1 MSLPAPVLRLQDCA
15 RQQNFT
21 EDFPPFLAGYYRQAD
36 FADLARYS
44 DDALVAAADS
54 HRKLAQ
60 EPRAAGKAV
69 VRVSPTGDAVQHT
82 LVEIVAD
89 DTPFLLD
96 SLLMLLNREQR
107 PPLAVLHS
115 VWHVKRSDN
124 GQAAAIQAE
133 AHEGSAKETLAAFY
147 LEGAEAAQ
155 DQELAEK
162 IRLLLAELGMLAA
175 SEHKLRGQLLLVN
188 QMILNEGRSHD
199 AEIVSFLSWLA
210 DRNFLLMG
218 FCEYDL
224 VSQSGSPRLQPKA
237 DTAQGILTQ
246 NNSRFLAD
254 NFAAL
259 SDADKKQWLH
269 SDRLLLDRSS
279 HRSRIHRPA
288 YYNLIGIQKLNASG
302 QVIGQWCFIG
312 LYTAPAYTG
321 SIWDIPVLRRKAE
334 HALKHFAF
342 EDGSHNE
349 RQLRHLLQTYPRDE
363 LFETG
368 EGELVETL
376 GGLLALSRR
385 PRTRLFARADLF
397 KRYVSVL
404 CYLPK
409 EQFDSRLC
417 QRIAGYLKTALAA
430 ESCEFAVQLADDS
443 ALACVPFLCHTN
455 AARLP
460 AFHSA
465 KLEQHVARLVE
476 NAEADNAA
484 AAAPQPEPAAEAPAE
499 PQQAAP
505 AAAPAPKADKPVAH
519 AEADGAFSAAYREAF
534 GPEQAIADLKHAAQ
548 LSDEQPVVATFGAQ
562 DNPVAP
568 YAFRLYTPLSP
579 SLSQTLP
586 LIENMGLSVH
596 TAVPYT
602 LYTEDAAVGLTH
614 FSAAASV
621 PVQQA
626 AEGGPAAAAELPEL
640 FAELWAGR
648 VENDRFNA
656 LVLAA
661 GISWRNSVLLRAIA
675 KYLKQA
681 TLPFSQERIEQ
692 TLIRHGAIAA
702 KLADL
707 FAARLHPEEADDNR
721 ALMINSELT
730 GLLADVPSLDDERI
744 INAFRAVI
752 LAVCRTNF
760 WQTDE
765 AGYLKPEISLKIKSK
780 DIPFLPKP
788 HPMYEIWVYS
798 PRVEGIHLRGSKVA
812 RGGLRWSDR
821 FDDFRTE
828 VLGLVKAQ
836 MVKNAVIVPSGSKG
850 GFVCKQLP
858 DAAADREGYLKE
870 GVACYRIFINALLDL
885 TDNRTAEGIE
895 PPPQLHRR
903 DGDDPYLVV
912 AADKGTASFSDTAN
926 ALAAEHGFWLDD
938 AFASGGSAGYDHKGM
953 GITAR
958 GAWESVKRHFRHLG
972 KDIQNEDF
980 TVVGIGDMGGDVFGN
995 GMLLSEHIRLQAAF
1009 NHRHIFI
1016 DPNPNAAKSFDER
1029 KRLFQ
1034 SGGSWEKYSR
1044 SQISQGGG
1052 VYERSAKSI
1061 AITPE
1066 VKAWLGIE
1074 AESLT
1079 PNELIREL
1087 LKADVEL
1094 LYNGGIGTYIKA
1106 EAESH
1111 ADARDKA
1118 NDEVRVNGSELRAK
1132 VLGEG
1137 GNLGATQLGRIEYW
1151 QNGGRCCTDAID
1163 NSAGVDC
1170 SDHEVNIKILLGEAV
1185 RAGRLPQEER
1195 DELLKQMTAEVA
1207 QLVLQDNYLQTQAL
1221 SVAQLNPSGYLKTAA
1236 NLIGYLEEHAALDR
1250 AVEFLP
1256 DAAEIQ
1262 RRAAAGQGLSNPEV
1276 AVLLSYSKMHCQDAI
1291 LGSDIPDD
1299 PNFLPA
1305 LIRYFPAPLQQQ
1317 YGTEMQHHYL
1327 KREIIASQL
1336 ANRIINRM
1344 GPHFIQ
1350 RCSEENQASV
1360 ANVVRAYWL
1369 ADILLDGEAR
1379 FQAIQA
1385 FDNRLPAEAQM
1396 RLIADVAEL
1405 ISHVAGQLLRNRR
1418 PFGNL
1423 GSLITQ
1429 YRAQTVEF
1437 MQQLPA
1443 RIQAEE
1449 HPSIAEREA
1458 RLSGYGVLSA
1468 QETAELARLP
1478 FAANVLAVV
1487 DLAADL
1493 GKPVETV
1500 AKAYFMLSER
1510 LNMSW
1515 IYRAIAKLPRGNQW
1529 QGQACLAIYEDA
1541 TQIHLDLTRDFLQA
1555 GSNGHAAAKIAA
1567 ARSQIADMQQYE
1579 PADLSMLA
1587 ALVRNLSKIAN
1598 PAEDAKRA

>member
-1 MSLPAPVLRLQDCA
+1 MNLPTPVLRLQDCA

-21 EDFPPFLAGYYRQAD
+21 EDFLHFLTDYYRQAD
-36 FADLARYS
+36 FADLSRYS
-44 DDALVAAADS
+44 DDSLVAAADS
-54 HRKLAQ
+54 HYKLAKQ
-60 EPRAAGKAV
+60 PRAAGKAV
-69 VRVSPTGDAVQHT
+69 VRVSPTGDSVQHT

-89 DTPFLLD
+89 DVPFLLD
-96 SLLMLLNREQR
+96 SLLMLFNREQR

-115 VWHVKRSDN
+115 VWSVKRHAD
-124 GQAAAIQAE
+124 GQAAVIDTQPQ
-133 AHEGSAKETLAAFY
+133 EGAGKEVLAAFY
-147 LEGAEAAQ
+147 LDGAEAAQ
-155 DQELAEK
+155 DQELAEQ
-162 IRLLLAELGMLAA
+162 IRLLLAELGMVAA
-175 SEHKLRGQLLLVN
+175 SEHKLRGQLLLMN
-188 QMILNEGRSHD
+188 QMILNEGRSQD

-224 VSQSGSPRLQPKA
+224 VNHSGSPRLQPKPE
-237 DTAQGILTQ
+237 TAQGILTQ

-288 YYNLIGIQKLNASG
+288 YYNLIGIQKLNGSG
-302 QVIGQWCFIG
+302 QVVGQWCFIG

-321 SIWDIPVLRRKAE
+321 SIWDIPVLRQKAE
-334 HALKHFAF
+334 HALKHFGF
-342 EDGSHNE
+342 TDGSH
-349 RQLRHLLQTYPRDE
+349 RDRRLRHLLQTYPRDE
-363 LFETG
+363 LFETSNR
-368 EGELVETL
+368 ELTDTL
-376 GGLLALSRR
+376 SGLLALSQR
-385 PRTRLFARADLF
+385 PRVRLFARANLF

-417 QRIAGYLKTALAA
+417 HRIAGYLKQALAA
-430 ESCEFAVQLADDS
+430 DNCEFAVQLADDS
-443 ALACVPFLCHTN
+443 PLACVPFLCHTS

-460 AFHSA
+460 SFNSA
-465 KLEQHVARLVE
+465 ELEQHVARLAA

-484 AAAPQPEPAAEAPAE
+484 EAAPQAAPASETPAAEAS
-499 PQQAAP
+499 
-505 AAAPAPKADKPVAH
+505 AAPAPKPAAKPA
-519 AEADGAFSAAYREAF
+519 AEADGPFSAAYREAF
-534 GPEQAIADLKHAAQ
+534 GPEQAIADLKYAAH
-548 LSDEQPVVATFGAQ
+548 LSDEQPVVATFGRQ

-568 YAFRLYTPLSP
+568 YSFRLYTPQVSP

-586 LIENMGLSVH
+586 LVENMGLSVH

-614 FSAAASV
+614 FSAAANV
-621 PVQQA
+621 PVHPA
-626 AEGGPAAAAELPEL
+626 AEGGPAAESELPAL
-640 FAELWAGR
+640 FAEIWAGR
-648 VENDRFNA
+648 VENDRFNS
-656 LVLAA
+656 LVLSA
-661 GISWRNSVLLRAIA
+661 GISWRNSVLLRALA

-681 TLPFSQERIEQ
+681 ALPFSQERIEQ

-702 KLADL
+702 KLTEL
-707 FAARLHPEEADDNR
+707 FAARLQPGEADDNR

-744 INAFRAVI
+744 INAFRSVI

-760 WQTDE
+760 WQTNE
-765 AGYLKPEISLKIKSK
+765 EGYLKPEISLKIKSK

-788 HPMYEIWVYS
+788 HPLFEIWVYS

-858 DAAADREGYLKE
+858 DAGDREGYLKE
-870 GVACYRIFINALLDL
+870 GIACYQIFINALLDL

-926 ALAAEHGFWLDD
+926 ALSAEHGFWLDD

-1034 SGGSWEKYSR
+1034 SGGGWEKYSR

-1074 AESLT
+1074 ADSLT
-1079 PNELIREL
+1079 PNELICEL

-1106 EAESH
+1106 ASETQ

-1185 RAGRLPQEER
+1185 RAGRLPLEER

-1221 SVAQLNPSGYLKTAA
+1221 AVAQLNPSGYLKTAA
-1236 NLIGYLEEHAALDR
+1236 NLIGYLEENAALDR

-1256 DAAEIQ
+1256 DETEIR
-1262 RRAAAGQGLSNPEV
+1262 RRAAAGEGLSNPEI

-1317 YGTEMQHHYL
+1317 YGTEMQQHYL
-1327 KREIIASQL
+1327 KREIIANQL

-1360 ANVVRAYWL
+1360 ADVVRAYWV
-1369 ADILLDGEAR
+1369 ADLLVDGEAR

-1396 RLIADVAEL
+1396 RLAADVADL
-1405 ISHVAGQLLRNRR
+1405 INHVAGQLLRSKR
-1418 PFGNL
+1418 PFGNI
-1423 GSLITQ
+1423 GNLITQ
-1429 YRAQTVEF
+1429 YRAQTAEF

-1468 QETAELARLP
+1468 QEVAELARLP

-1487 DLAADL
+1487 DLAASL

-1529 QGQACLAIYEDA
+1529 QGQACLAIYEDV
-1541 TQIHLDLTRDFLQA
+1541 THIHLELTRDFLQA

-1567 ARSQIADMQQYE
+1567 ARNQIAEMQQYE

-1587 ALVRNLSKIAN
+1587 ALARNLSKIVR
-1598 PAEDAKRA
+1598 PA

>member
-1 MSLPAPVLRLQDCA
+1 MNLPPSVLRLQDFA

-21 EDFPPFLAGYYRQAD
+21 EDFLHFLADYYRHAD
-36 FADLARYS
+36 FDDLSRYP
-44 DDALVAAADS
+44 DNELTAAADS
-54 HRKLAQ
+54 HYKLAVQ
-60 EPRAAGKAV
+60 PRAAGKAV
-69 VRVSPTGDAVQHT
+69 VRTSPAGSSSRHT
-82 LVEIVAD
+82 LVEIVTD
-89 DTPFLLD
+89 NLPFLLD

-107 PPLAVLHS
+107 TPLAVLHS
-115 VWHVKRSDN
+115 VWHTKRNPD
-124 GQAAAIQAE
+124 GTAALIRQTEQDGTVPE
-133 AHEGSAKETLAAFY
+133 ALVAFH
-147 LEGAEAAQ
+147 LDGVDAAQ
-155 DQELAEK
+155 EQELAEK
-162 IRLLLAELGMLAA
+162 IRDLLAELDMVVS
-175 SEHKLRGQLLLVN
+175 SEHKLRGHLLLVN
-188 QMILNEGRSHD
+188 QMILNEGRSQD

-210 DRNFLLMG
+210 DQHFLLMG

-224 VSQSGSPRLQPKA
+224 VSHSGSPLLQAKTE
-237 DTAQGILTQ
+237 TAQGIL
-246 NNSRFLAD
+246 SRNGSLFPAD
-254 NFAAL
+254 GFGAL

-269 SDRLLLDRSS
+269 SDRMLLSKS
-279 HRSRIHRPA
+279 QYRSRIYRPA
-288 YYNLIGIQKLNASG
+288 HYNMVNIQKLNDNG

-312 LYTAPAYTG
+312 LYTAQAYTDN
-321 SIWDIPVLRRKAE
+321 IWDIPVLRRKADYV
-334 HALKHFAF
+334 LKQHGF
-342 EDGSHNE
+342 EDSSHRAEN
-349 RQLRHLLQTYPRDE
+349 LRYLLQTYPRDE

-368 EGELVETL
+368 QQELADTV
-376 GGLLALSRR
+376 GSLLLLSQR
-385 PRTRLFARADLF
+385 PRVRLFSRTDVF
-397 KRYVSVL
+397 KRYVSLL

-417 QRIAGYLKTALAA
+417 QRIAGYLKQALSASA
-430 ESCEFAVQLADDS
+430 SEFTVQMADDS
-443 ALACVPFLCHTN
+443 PLACIQFLCHTN
-455 AARLP
+455 AVDLP
-460 AFHSA
+460 CFNNAE
-465 KLEQHVARLVE
+465 LEQHIAFL
-476 NAEADNAA
+476 AE
-484 AAAPQPEPAAEAPAE
+484 QPSDSQTQTGTTATQPATPT
-499 PQQAAP
+499 PVQAATS
-505 AAAPAPKADKPVAH
+505 
-519 AEADGAFSAAYREAF
+519 DGNSPFSAAYREAF
-534 GPEQAIADLKHAAQ
+534 GPEQAIADLKYAAH
-548 LSDEQPVVATFGAQ
+548 LSDEQPVVATFGTQ

-568 YAFRLYTPLSP
+568 YSFRLYTPQVSP

-586 LIENMGLSVH
+586 LVENMGLSVH

-614 FSAAASV
+614 FSAAATV
-621 PVQQA
+621 PVHTA
-626 AEGGPAAAAELPEL
+626 ADGEPVAENELPAL
-640 FAELWAGR
+640 FAEIWAGR
-648 VENDRFNA
+648 VENDRFNT
-656 LVLAA
+656 LVLSA
-661 GISWRNSVLLRAIA
+661 GISWRNSVLLRALA

-681 TLPFSQERIEQ
+681 ALPFSQERIEQ

-702 KLADL
+702 KLTEL
-707 FAARLHPEEADDNR
+707 FAARLHPAAADDNR
-721 ALMINSELT
+721 ALMLNSELT
-730 GLLADVPSLDDERI
+730 GLLSDVPSLDDERI
-744 INAFRAVI
+744 INAFRSVI

-760 WQTDE
+760 WQTNKE
-765 AGYLKPEISLKIKSK
+765 GYLKPEISLKIKPK

-788 HPMYEIWVYS
+788 HPLFEIWVYS

-836 MVKNAVIVPSGSKG
+836 MVKNAVIVPGGSKG

-858 DAAADREGYLKE
+858 DAASDREGYLKE
-870 GVACYRIFINALLDL
+870 GVACYQVFINALLDL
-885 TDNRTAEGIE
+885 TDNRTAEGIA

-912 AADKGTASFSDTAN
+912 AADKGTATFSDTAN
-926 ALAAEHGFWLDD
+926 ALSAEHGFWLDD

-995 GMLLSEHIRLQAAF
+995 GMLLSEHIRLLAAF

-1034 SGGSWEKYSR
+1034 SGGGWEKYSR

-1074 AESLT
+1074 ADSLT

-1106 EAESH
+1106 ESETH
-1111 ADARDKA
+1111 TDARDKA
-1118 NDEVRVNGSELRAK
+1118 NDEVRVNGGELRAK

-1185 RAGRLPQEER
+1185 RTGRLPLEER

-1221 SVAQLNPSGYLKTAA
+1221 AVAQLNPTGYLKTAA
-1236 NLIGYLEEHAALDR
+1236 NLIGYLEENAALDR

-1256 DAAEIQ
+1256 DETEIR
-1262 RRAAAGQGLSNPEV
+1262 RRAAAGEGLSNPEV

-1317 YGTEMQHHYL
+1317 YGAEMQQHYL
-1327 KREIIASQL
+1327 KREIIANQL

-1350 RCSEENQASV
+1350 RCSEENQAGV
-1360 ANVVRAYWL
+1360 AEVVRAYWV
-1369 ADILLDGEAR
+1369 ADLLVDGEAR

-1385 FDNRLPAEAQM
+1385 FDNRLTAEAQM
-1396 RLIADVAEL
+1396 SLTADVADL
-1405 ISHVAGQLLRNRR
+1405 INHVAGQLLRGKR
-1418 PFGNL
+1418 PFGNI
-1423 GSLITQ
+1423 GNLITQ
-1429 YRAQTVEF
+1429 YRSQTAEF
-1437 MQQLPA
+1437 LQQLPA

-1458 RLSGYGVLSA
+1458 RLDSYGVLSA
-1468 QETAELARLP
+1468 QEVAELARLP

-1487 DLAADL
+1487 DLATSL

-1515 IYRAIAKLPRGNQW
+1515 IYRAIAKLPRCNQW
-1529 QGQACLAIYEDA
+1529 QGQACLAIYEDV
-1541 TQIHLDLTRDFLQA
+1541 TRVHLELTRDFLQA

-1567 ARSQIADMQQYE
+1567 ARSQIAEMQQYD
-1579 PADLSMLA
+1579 PADLSMLS
-1587 ALVRNLSKIAN
+1587 ALVRNLSKITAT
-1598 PAEDAKRA
+1598 A